1 MTGRRA
7 GSVGKA
13 SRRRRLRPITWGC
26 ESGDAHVLQPLVS
39 GTTVT
44 ARRLSQ
50 GLALSLAALT
60 WWVLISQPV
69 VIEPELAM
77 EIHVA
82 LLVVVALF
90 FGLSFLALRLA
101 TGGSATYWSMNRT
114 DQVRPIVWM
123 ELATVGIMLSAGMVL
138 HWLGRGDPASAK
150 ITYLLTGTLVPAAF
164 LQFGLVTWPSRL
176 SHPGRLRLLLIA
188 GLAICLAAAWS
199 YTGYSTT
206 PDKIDIPPVP
216 DLIVTVG
223 AVIVGATFEEIVF
236 RVLLLTALLDRTG
249 SRFQA
254 VFLSSVV
261 FGLMHVPGA
270 LADPIMHGDWVFL
283 QQVAFEYAPEFLMQ
297 TMVGLLLGVLWL
309 RTGSIT
315 LIAATHAILNMGN
328 FMATGLL
335 AYG

>member
-1 MTGRRA
+1 
-7 GSVGKA
+7 
-13 SRRRRLRPITWGC
+13 
-26 ESGDAHVLQPLVS
+26 
-39 GTTVT
+39 
-44 ARRLSQ
+44 
-50 GLALSLAALT
+50 
-60 WWVLISQPV
+60 
-69 VIEPELAM
+69 
-77 EIHVA
+77 
-82 LLVVVALF
+82 
-90 FGLSFLALRLA
+90 
-101 TGGSATYWSMNRT
+101 
-114 DQVRPIVWM
+114 
-123 ELATVGIMLSAGMVL
+123 
-138 HWLGRGDPASAK
+138 
-150 ITYLLTGTLVPAAF
+150 
-164 LQFGLVTWPSRL
+164 L

-199 YTGYSTT
+199 YAGYSTI

-254 VFLSSVV
+254 VFLSGVA

-283 QQVAFEYAPEFLMQ
+283 QQVAFGYAPEFLMQ
-297 TMVGLLLGVLWL
+297 TLMGLLLGVLWL

-328 FMATGLL
+328 FLATGLL